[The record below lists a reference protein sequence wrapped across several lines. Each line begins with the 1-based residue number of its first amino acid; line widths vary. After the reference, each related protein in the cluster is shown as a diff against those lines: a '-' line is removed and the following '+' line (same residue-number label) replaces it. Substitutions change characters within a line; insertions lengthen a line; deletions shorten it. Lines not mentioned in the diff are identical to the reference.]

1 MPEQWLA
8 ARFLRRP
15 PEDFTLQATP
25 ASVEIPLDQP
35 ATVLVVLHNTGTAIF
50 DHLKVS
56 TFSNPALQV
65 EIAQSAPPRL
75 LAWRELRESKIAPF
89 APCAP
94 WEQSAL
100 WFLLFCS
107 PRTLSHRLLQT
118 FAKLI
123 LSHSENRAE
132 IQKLEVPDASPLH
145 LDLLKLLC
153 GAVHACFSQPCAG
166 ILQRPS
172 PRYANFLKRRT

>member
-1 MPEQWLA
+1 MNVADCKVP
-8 ARFLRRP
+8 
-15 PEDFTLQATP
+15 
-25 ASVEIPLDQP
+25 
-35 ATVLVVLHNTGTAIF
+35 HF
-50 DHLKVS
+50 D
-56 TFSNPALQV
+56 PGAL
-65 EIAQSAPPRL
+65 L
-75 LAWRELRESKIAPF
+75 
-89 APCAP
+89 
-94 WEQSAL
+94 EQSAL
-100 WFLLFCS
+100 RLLLFRS
-107 PRTLSHRLLQT
+107 PRTLTHRLLQT